1 MSKNLRDQ
9 SSSIERS
16 ARQKR
21 YSAPPSFEQHAMYSA
36 KGSSAPYNGEKQK
49 KECNAISVERR
60 AVRLLSRRYTLT
72 ATGYKFLEIGINVGP
87 PSYVEIALGDHRGQ
101 ELILSLETWKGL
113 YEQRWNIYKLLLNDY
128 KDNFISVGPLTVRIC
143 LMNDV
148 TLVRLESLNVRVT
161 MIESTLRR
169 MFALNECIDVTF
181 DRLVRFV
188 DTIDTKYTRFS
199 NIASV
204 VTDPEETERDTKLRA
219 RKKAL
224 FSYFIHNYILIINA
238 MVKSISSMSE
248 ASIWTVL
255 IKIIIR
261 SVCLTLLA
269 KMYARTIPITNA
281 LFINN

>member
-1 MSKNLRDQ
+1 MAKNKRRNVTRKFQLHFFYFSNIVQ
-9 SSSIERS
+9 YYIFNFHSIS
-16 ARQKR
+16 
-21 YSAPPSFEQHAMYSA
+21 
-36 KGSSAPYNGEKQK
+36 
-49 KECNAISVERR
+49 ERR
-60 AVRLLSRRYTLT
+60 AMRLLSRRYTLT
-72 ATGYKFLEIGINVGP
+72 ATGYKYLEIGINVSP

-101 ELILSLETWKGL
+101 ELIMSLETWKGL

-128 KDNFISVGPLTVRIC
+128 KDNFISVGPLTVRVY

-204 VTDPEETERDTKLRA
+204 VTDPEEVPNAIRDCDIFDRRQLVDCE
-219 RKKAL
+219 L
-224 FSYFIHNYILIINA
+224 
-238 MVKSISSMSE
+238 
-248 ASIWTVL
+248 
-255 IKIIIR
+255 
-261 SVCLTLLA
+261 LTLV
-269 KMYARTIPITNA
+269 
-281 LFINN
+281 FSV

>member
-1 MSKNLRDQ
+1 MSKKFRDQ

-21 YSAPPSFEQHAMYSA
+21 SPLLHRSNNTQCIPPKEQRTVQWT
-36 KGSSAPYNGEKQK
+36 KTK
-49 KECNAISVERR
+49 KECNAIVQYYIFNFHSISVERR
-60 AVRLLSRRYTLT
+60 AVRVLSRRYTLT
-72 ATGYKFLEIGINVGP
+72 ATGYKFLEIGINIGP

-148 TLVRLESLNVRVT
+148 TLVRLESLNVCLT

-188 DTIDTKYTRFS
+188 DTIDTKYT
-199 NIASV
+199 
-204 VTDPEETERDTKLRA
+204 
-219 RKKAL
+219 
-224 FSYFIHNYILIINA
+224 
-238 MVKSISSMSE
+238 
-248 ASIWTVL
+248 
-255 IKIIIR
+255 
-261 SVCLTLLA
+261 
-269 KMYARTIPITNA
+269 
-281 LFINN
+281 

>member
-21 YSAPPSFEQHAMYSA
+21 YSSPPSFEQHAMYSA
-36 KGSSAPYNGEKQK
+36 KGSSAP
-49 KECNAISVERR
+49 ILVERR
-60 AVRLLSRRYTLT
+60 AVRVLSRRYTLT

-128 KDNFISVGPLTVRIC
+128 KDNFISIGPLTVRIC

-148 TLVRLESLNVRVT
+148 TLVRLESLNVRVM

-181 DRLVRFV
+181 DRLVRFI

-204 VTDPEETERDTKLRA
+204 VTDPEVPNAIRDCDIFDRRQL
-219 RKKAL
+219 
-224 FSYFIHNYILIINA
+224 
-238 MVKSISSMSE
+238 VDCE
-248 ASIWTVL
+248 
-255 IKIIIR
+255 
-261 SVCLTLLA
+261 LLA
-269 KMYARTIPITNA
+269 
-281 LFINN
+281 LVFSV

>member
-1 MSKNLRDQ
+1 MEKN
-9 SSSIERS
+9 
-16 ARQKR
+16 KR
-21 YSAPPSFEQHAMYSA
+21 RNVTRKFQLHFFIFFSFSNIVQYYIFNFHS
-36 KGSSAPYNGEKQK
+36 
-49 KECNAISVERR
+49 ISVERR

-161 MIESTLRR
+161 MIELTLRR

-204 VTDPEETERDTKLRA
+204 VTDPEEVPNAIRDCDIFDRRQL
-219 RKKAL
+219 
-224 FSYFIHNYILIINA
+224 
-238 MVKSISSMSE
+238 VDCE
-248 ASIWTVL
+248 
-255 IKIIIR
+255 
-261 SVCLTLLA
+261 LLA
-269 KMYARTIPITNA
+269 
-281 LFINN
+281 LVFSV

>member
-1 MSKNLRDQ
+1 MFYITLFHLYMP
-9 SSSIERS
+9 RS
-16 ARQKR
+16 QCCL
-21 YSAPPSFEQHAMYSA
+21 FF
-36 KGSSAPYNGEKQK
+36 NF
-49 KECNAISVERR
+49 ISVERR

-204 VTDPEETERDTKLRA
+204 VTDPEEVPNAIRDCDIFDRRQL
-219 RKKAL
+219 
-224 FSYFIHNYILIINA
+224 
-238 MVKSISSMSE
+238 VDCE
-248 ASIWTVL
+248 
-255 IKIIIR
+255 
-261 SVCLTLLA
+261 LLA
-269 KMYARTIPITNA
+269 
-281 LFINN
+281 LVFSV